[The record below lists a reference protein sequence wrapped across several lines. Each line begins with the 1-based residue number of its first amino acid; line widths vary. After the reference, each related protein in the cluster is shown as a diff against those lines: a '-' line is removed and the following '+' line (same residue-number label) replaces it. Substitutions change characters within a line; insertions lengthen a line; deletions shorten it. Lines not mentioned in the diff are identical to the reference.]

1 MMALLGVIRRL
12 YYIVSPIPILLVI
25 IAHFRMNSEAV
36 YPRLPGIG
44 LLICALYA
52 SLSLGLVGIVLA
64 IASGFKRLRLLP
76 VMTATFFALLPSIY
90 LFTGIYVQHSIDK
103 FYFEEHRVR

>member
-1 MMALLGVIRRL
+1 
-12 YYIVSPIPILLVI
+12 
-25 IAHFRMNSEAV
+25 
-36 YPRLPGIG
+36 
-44 LLICALYA
+44 
-52 SLSLGLVGIVLA
+52 
-64 IASGFKRLRLLP
+64 LLP